1 MGVVFS
7 TLLSSLFGTKE
18 VRILILGLDNAGK
31 TTILYKLYAPD
42 KVVRTMPTLG
52 FNVEQVTFRGL
63 TFSLWDL
70 GGQTNMR
77 PYWRCYLNN
86 TSAII
91 YVVDSVDKDR
101 ISLARKE
108 LLLVL
113 QEEEMVN
120 THLLVF
126 ANKQDQPGALTEAE
140 VADELGLYNIKDRKW
155 HICKTTA
162 TTGDGLQPGLEWLAD
177 TINNSDS
184 Q

>member
-1 MGVVFS
+1 MGMLFS
-7 TLLSSLFGTKE
+7 TLLSSLFGTKD

-52 FNVEQVTFRGL
+52 FNVEQVTFKGL

-77 PYWRCYLNN
+77 PYWRCYLAN
-86 TSAII
+86 TDAII
-91 YVVDSVDKDR
+91 YVVDSVDKER
-101 ISLARKE
+101 IELARKE

-113 QEEEMVN
+113 QEEEMSS

-126 ANKQDQPGALTEAE
+126 ANKQDQEGAMTEAE
-140 VADELGLYNIKDRKW
+140 VAEGLGLYSIKDKKW

-162 TTGDGLQPGLEWLAD
+162 TTGDGLQAGLEWLAE
-177 TINNSDS
+177 TLN
-184 Q
+184 QTEE